1 MSAADALMEQLGRY
15 PKVSL
20 AVKPTPLEPLSR
32 LGRTLGGLRLWV
44 KRDDLT
50 GLGGGGNK
58 VRKLEYLLGEAL
70 ARGADTL
77 VTTGAWQSN
86 HARQTAAAAARL
98 GLACHL
104 LLSPAQPE
112 AGVEYTRGG
121 NLLLDRLLGARLHAL
136 EPGEEPMAAMERLAA
151 QLASQGAKPYV
162 IPRGGT
168 CLLGDFGYAECAVEL
183 LAQARAQD
191 IHLDRVV
198 LASGSGGSHAGLVAG
213 FHVMGAAVRVTGI
226 AVRAPASEQRP
237 LVTRLAA
244 QAAGVLGSETA
255 PPDEAV
261 EVTDAYLGGGYG
273 EPTPAM
279 KEAVA
284 LAART
289 EGLLLDP
296 VYTGK
301 AMAGLVDLARQGG
314 IGRDE
319 TVALL
324 HTGGLPGLF
333 AYADVFA

>member
-1 MSAADALMEQLGRY
+1 MSAADVLMEQLGRY

-32 LGRTLGGLRLWV
+32 LGRALGGLRLWV

-77 VTTGAWQSN
+77 ITTGAWQSN

-104 LLSPAQPE
+104 LLSPSRPD
-112 AGVEYTRGG
+112 AGIEYTRGG

-136 EPGEEPMAAMERLAA
+136 EPGEEPTAAMERLAA
-151 QLASQGAKPYV
+151 KLASQGAKPYV

-168 CLLGDFGYAECAVEL
+168 CLLGDLGYAECAVEL
-183 LAQARAQD
+183 LAQARAQGV
-191 IHLDRVV
+191 HLDRVV

-226 AVRAPASEQRP
+226 AVRASASEQRP

-244 QAAGVLGSETA
+244 QAAGALGSESA

-261 EVTDAYLGGGYG
+261 EVTDAYLGAGYG
-273 EPTPAM
+273 EPTQPM
-279 KEAVA
+279 KEALA
-284 LAART
+284 LAAGT

-301 AMAGLVDLARQGG
+301 AMAGLVDLARKGG

-319 TVALL
+319 TVAFL

>member
-1 MSAADALMEQLGRY
+1 MSAADALAQRLGRY

-32 LGRTLGGLRLWV
+32 LGRVLGGLQLWV

-104 LLSPAQPE
+104 LLSPGRPQANV
-112 AGVEYTRGG
+112 AYSRSG
-121 NLLLDRLLGARLHAL
+121 NVLLDRLLGARLHVL
-136 EPGEEPMAAMERLAA
+136 DPEEAPITAMERLAA

-168 CLLGDFGYAECAVEL
+168 CLLGDLGYAECAVEL

-213 FHVMGAAVRVTGI
+213 FHAMGAAVRVTGV
-226 AVRAPASEQRP
+226 AVRARVDEQRP
-237 LVTRLAA
+237 LVARLAA
-244 QAAGVLGSETA
+244 QAAEALGAESQ

-261 EVTDAYLGGGYG
+261 EVTDAYLGAGYG
-273 EPTPAM
+273 EPTQPM
-279 KEAVA
+279 KEALA
-284 LAART
+284 LAAST

-301 AMAGLVDLARQGG
+301 AMAGLVDLVRRGE

-319 TVALL
+319 TVVFL

>member
-1 MSAADALMEQLGRY
+1 MLSAQALMERLGRY

-32 LGRTLGGLRLWV
+32 LGRALGGLRLWV

-58 VRKLEYLLGEAL
+58 VRKLEYLLGEAR

-77 VTTGAWQSN
+77 ITTGAWQSN
-86 HARQTAAAAARL
+86 HARQSAAAAARL

-104 LLSPAQPE
+104 LLSPARSQ
-112 AGVEYTRGG
+112 AGPAYTRGG
-121 NLLLDRLLGARLHAL
+121 NLLLDRLLGARIHRL
-136 EPGEEPMAAMERLAA
+136 ERDEEPMAAMERMAA
-151 QLASQGAKPYV
+151 ELASQGARPYI

-168 CLLGDFGYAECAVEL
+168 CLLGDLGYAECAVEL
-183 LAQARAQD
+183 LTQARAQG

-213 FHVMGAAVRVTGI
+213 FHALGEAVRVTGI
-226 AVRAPASEQRP
+226 AVRASAQEQRP
-237 LVTRLAA
+237 LVARLAA
-244 QAAGVLGSETA
+244 LAAETLGA
-255 PPDEAV
+255 AAAFKAEAV
-261 EVTDAYLGGGYG
+261 DVTDAYLGAGYG
-273 EPTPAM
+273 EPTELM
-279 KEAVA
+279 KEALA
-284 LAART
+284 LAAGT

-301 AMAGLVDLARQGG
+301 AMAGLVDLVRKGG

-319 TVALL
+319 TVVFL

-333 AYADVFA
+333 AYADMFP

>member
-1 MSAADALMEQLGRY
+1 MERLGRY

-20 AVKPTPLEPLSR
+20 AVKPTPLEPLFR
-32 LGRTLGGLRLWV
+32 LGRALGGLRLWV

-77 VTTGAWQSN
+77 ITTGAWQSN
-86 HARQTAAAAARL
+86 HARQSAAAAARL

-104 LLSPAQPE
+104 LLSPARPQ
-112 AGVEYTRGG
+112 AGPACTRGG
-121 NLLLDRLLGARLHAL
+121 NLLLDRLLGARIHRL
-136 EPGEEPMAAMERLAA
+136 EQDEEPMAAMERMAA
-151 QLASQGAKPYV
+151 ELASQGARPYI

-168 CLLGDFGYAECAVEL
+168 CLLGDLGYAECAVEL
-183 LAQARAQD
+183 LTQARAQG

-213 FHVMGAAVRVTGI
+213 FHALGEAVRVTGI
-226 AVRAPASEQRP
+226 AVRASAQEQRP
-237 LVTRLAA
+237 LVARLAA
-244 QAAGVLGSETA
+244 HAAETLGA
-255 PPDEAV
+255 AAAFKAEAV
-261 EVTDAYLGGGYG
+261 DVTDAYLGAGYG
-273 EPTPAM
+273 EPTELM
-279 KEAVA
+279 KEALA
-284 LAART
+284 LAAGT

-301 AMAGLVDLARQGG
+301 AMAGLVDLVRKGG

-319 TVALL
+319 TVVFL

-333 AYADVFA
+333 AYADMFP